1 MIVIYILIIAVA
13 CVMLIVIRQLART
26 NESIANIATAHNQ
39 LVANTKESFR
49 NVGKSLGELRANQ
62 EDPQIQEI
70 LDRLN
75 KVTDDITRIDAEVDR
90 IAKDE
95 KEIRSYYVNF
105 REPVVAEDIAE
116 IEELDLP
123 FPGDEPHEDQ
133 IIKYFKKFGK
143 EDIAND

>member
-1 MIVIYILIIAVA
+1 MIVIYILLIAVA
-13 CVMLIVIRQLART
+13 CVMLIVLGQLART

-49 NVGKSLGELRANQ
+49 NVGKTLGELRANDMQ

-75 KVTDDITRIDAEVDR
+75 KVTDDIARIDAEVDR

-105 REPVVAEDIAE
+105 REPVVAEDIE
-116 IEELDLP
+116 FVDLP
-123 FPGDEPHEDQ
+123 FPGDNAVLTLGTGEE
-133 IIKYFKKFGK
+133 
-143 EDIAND
+143 

>member
-1 MIVIYILIIAVA
+1 MIVIYILLIAVA
-13 CVMLIVIRQLART
+13 CVMLIVLGQLART

-49 NVGKSLGELRANQ
+49 NVGKTLGELRANDMQ

-75 KVTDDITRIDAEVDR
+75 KVTQDIARLDAEVDR
-90 IAKDE
+90 ISKDE

-105 REPVVAEDIAE
+105 REPVVAEDIE
-116 IEELDLP
+116 FVDLP
-123 FPGDEPHEDQ
+123 FPGDDAVLTLGTGEE
-133 IIKYFKKFGK
+133 
-143 EDIAND
+143 

>member
-1 MIVIYILIIAVA
+1 MIAIYILLIAVA
-13 CVMLIVIRQLART
+13 CVMLIVLGQLART

-49 NVGKSLGELRANQ
+49 NVGKTLGELRANEMK

-75 KVTDDITRIDAEVDR
+75 KVTQDIARIDAEVDR
-90 IAKDE
+90 ISKDE

-105 REPVVAEDIAE
+105 REPVVAEDIE
-116 IEELDLP
+116 FVDLP
-123 FPGDEPHEDQ
+123 FPGDDAVLTLGTGEE
-133 IIKYFKKFGK
+133 
-143 EDIAND
+143 